1 MAQQRIPFL
10 WSNANFKWNDNPYTW
25 NDCAIIVGIVT
36 TLGGH
41 GTQAAYQKHKKDKNL
56 IKLICKVK
64 GEEFEETNEIKNIE
78 IFIKDVTLVAKEVLN
93 IELKVDL

>member
-10 WSNANFKWNDNPYTW
+10 WSNANFNWNNNPYTW
-25 NDCAIIVGIVT
+25 NDCAIIIDVLAAV
-36 TLGGH
+36 GGH
-41 GTQAAYQKHKKDKNL
+41 GTQGAYDKYKKDKKL

-64 GEEFEETNEIKNIE
+64 GEEFKETHEIKDIE